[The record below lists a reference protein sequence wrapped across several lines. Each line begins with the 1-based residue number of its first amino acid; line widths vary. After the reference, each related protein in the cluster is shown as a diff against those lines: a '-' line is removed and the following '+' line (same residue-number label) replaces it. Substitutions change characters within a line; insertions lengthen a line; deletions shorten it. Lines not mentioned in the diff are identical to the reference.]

1 MRVVP
6 VLATEAIFAAN
17 RSNGRVALRVDADGG
32 YIRRTRVEER
42 GPLRVRFPTPEAG
55 ACEALFVN
63 TAGGIAG
70 GDTLSVDLS
79 VGAGASLIAGTVAA
93 EKIYRSAG
101 SDAAISLNVAVEDA
115 ASLHWLPEETILFD
129 KARLSRRIDINLAPN
144 ATLVFAEALIF
155 GRTAMGEKVGE
166 GKVVDRW
173 RLSRGGKLV
182 FAETMRLTGP
192 IADKLARPAVNH
204 GGAAVATVL
213 IAPGDQSLV
222 DRVRAATGSFQGT
235 AGISAWNGIAVA
247 RFSAADGASLRH
259 DLRQLLT
266 ALDIRPP
273 RLWLQ

>member
-1 MRVVP
+1 LRVVP

-17 RSNGRVALRVDADGG
+17 RSNGRVALRVDVEGG
-32 YIRRTRVEER
+32 HTRRTRVEER
-42 GPLRVRFPTPEAG
+42 GPQRVRFPKTEDRG
-55 ACEALFVN
+55 CEALFVN

-70 GDTLSVDLS
+70 GDSLSVDLT
-79 VGAGASLIAGTVAA
+79 VGTGAQLTAGTVAA
-93 EKIYRSAG
+93 EKIYRSTG
-101 SDAAISLNVAVEDA
+101 SDATISLNIAVEDA

-129 KARLSRRIDINLAPN
+129 KARLSRRIDINLAAG

-155 GRTAMGEKVGE
+155 GRTAMGETISE
-166 GKVVDRW
+166 GKVIDRW
-173 RLSRGGKLV
+173 RLRRGGKLV

-192 IADKLARPAVNH
+192 VAEKLARPAINQ

-222 DRVRAATGSFQGT
+222 EKVRTAAGSFAGT

-247 RFSAADGASLRH
+247 RFSAADGTSLRH

-266 ALDIRPP
+266 ALDLRPP

>member
-1 MRVVP
+1 
-6 VLATEAIFAAN
+6 LT
-17 RSNGRVALRVDADGG
+17 
-32 YIRRTRVEER
+32 
-42 GPLRVRFPTPEAG
+42 
-55 ACEALFVN
+55 
-63 TAGGIAG
+63 
-70 GDTLSVDLS
+70 
-79 VGAGASLIAGTVAA
+79 AGTVAA